1 MISRRKPQKSTC
13 QRPDKMTASNYLII
27 EPNYLIIKCNT
38 ITVATARNGSPP
50 ALQRRAKQGGLPCW
64 GLKVAGLAG
73 WQRRG
78 RRGWAGWQTRP
89 KLGARERRGCLQ
101 GRGRRGWEPREDR
114 GDSWRPPAAF
124 APDRGGNS
132 EDGDSWRRLAER
144 VRADPN
150 ARNPERLPR
159 APSHQRGRVRQ
170 PDQTRTPAAV
180 PPCQACH
187 APSRIKGGGL
197 SEARSKG
204 RAGWR
209 GGLAQPR
216 LFLNFHSNFQFCI
229 TRLQHIE

>member
-1 MISRRKPQKSTC
+1 M
-13 QRPDKMTASNYLII
+13 
-27 EPNYLIIKCNT
+27 
-38 ITVATARNGSPP
+38 VAPARNGSPP
-50 ALQRRAKQGGLPCW
+50 APQRRAKQGGLPCW
-64 GLKVAGLAG
+64 GLKVAGLAR

-89 KLGARERRGCLQ
+89 KLGAKARRLTLRS
-101 GRGRRGWEPREDR
+101 RGRRGREPREDR
-114 GDSWRPPAAF
+114 GDSRRTPAAF

-132 EDGDSWRRLAER
+132 EDEGCWRRLAER

-150 ARNPERLPR
+150 ARRRSTVSR
-159 APSHQRGRVRQ
+159 APSYQRGRVRQ

-180 PPCQACH
+180 PPGQACH
-187 APSRIKGGGL
+187 APSRIQGGGL

-216 LFLNFHSNFQFCI
+216 LFFNFQPDF
-229 TRLQHIE
+229 